1 MIHFSAPIEKFGNK
15 GEKTGWTYVLI
26 PEAIAMQLKPG
37 MRQSFRVKG
46 MLDEVSVE
54 HLALIP
60 MGEGDFILPLK
71 TDLRRKLRK
80 QKGAILSLKIEA
92 DDRPLPLSDDFLAC
106 LQDEPAALAAYNA
119 LPGSYQRYYS
129 KWIEAAKTDATKARR
144 IAKAIQGLSTGLDF
158 GASTKLP

>member
-1 MIHFSAPIEKFGNK
+1 MIHFSALIEKFGNK

-26 PEAIAMQLKPG
+26 PESIAAQLKPG

-46 MLDEVSVE
+46 MLDEVPVE

-80 QKGAILSLKIEA
+80 QKGATLILHLEP
-92 DDRPLPLSDDFLAC
+92 DDRPLPLSDDFLTC
-106 LQDEPAALAAYNA
+106 LQDEPVALAAYNA